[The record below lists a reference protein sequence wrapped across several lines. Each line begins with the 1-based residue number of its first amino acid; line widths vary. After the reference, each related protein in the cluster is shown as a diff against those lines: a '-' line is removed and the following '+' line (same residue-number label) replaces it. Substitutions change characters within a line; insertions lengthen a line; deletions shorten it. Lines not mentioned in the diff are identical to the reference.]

1 MNMNINKYSKKD
13 LIEIILIHY
22 LKKDKFVEMNL
33 NKISKQKLIDIIIDN
48 SIYIYNYD
56 ELIKETLE
64 IENFNNFLEII
75 FYNYMKFKNININ
88 IIKKIQNNNL
98 LTSKDL
104 QLIIHQYNL
113 YIDCDIN
120 TIKKYNKI
128 MSDIYN
134 VINKNKIY
142 K

>member
-1 MNMNINKYSKKD
+1 MNINKYSKKD

>member
-1 MNMNINKYSKKD
+1 MNININKYTKKD
-13 LIEIILIHY
+13 LIDIILIHY
-22 LKKDKFVEMNL
+22 LKKDKFVEINL

-48 SIYIYNYD
+48 NIYIYNYN
-56 ELIKETLE
+56 ELIEETLE
-64 IENFNNFLEII
+64 IEKFNNLLETI
-75 FYNYMKFKNININ
+75 FYNYMKFKNINIT

-98 LTSKDL
+98 LTSNDL
-104 QLIIHQYNL
+104 QLIINQYNL

-128 MSDIYN
+128 MSDISN

-142 K
+142 N